1 MANQSLTQWLQSV
14 VTKAA
19 TDYLGQ
25 VPNEVI
31 VRRSRLSLASGAK
44 DKPTHKVRAWV
55 QTGDRSYEVSVNV
68 TDDGNYERFKIVE

>member
-14 VTKAA
+14 VTKAT
-19 TDYLGQ
+19 TDHLGQ
-25 VPNEVI
+25 EPSEVI

-68 TDDGNYERFKIVE
+68 TDDGNYERFRIVE

>member
-19 TDYLGQ
+19 TDCLGQ
-25 VPNEVI
+25 EPNEVI

-55 QTGDRSYEVSVNV
+55 QAGDRSYEVSVNV
-68 TDDGNYERFKIVE
+68 TDDGNYERFRVVK